1 MDSALTYQA
10 YYTKSDPI
18 LNYMTRMLNFEPHDN
33 ILEPCGGDG
42 VFIDKILEHN
52 PDAHVNVF
60 ELNPSAV
67 VGLKKKYSNRP
78 GISVKETDTLLDTT
92 IVSCS
97 QKYDKIIGN
106 PPYGARND
114 EKKKGLLNKL
124 YSDLYTKESYTL
136 FLYACTRCL
145 KENGELCFI
154 IPDTFL
160 SLHRHLSIRKF
171 LLTNTQIKELALFPS
186 SFFPGINFGYANLC
200 IITLKK
206 SSDISQNMNNEIVIR
221 TNFKTVEELEN
232 TDCGTRKIIF
242 QKSVYEGVGSA
253 FMFNS
258 TDKVANLINN
268 EKLKKIGD
276 IASCVTGFYSGNDKN
291 YLHPLN
297 GEIKNSKKYICAKTE
312 NIRRTELSQEEK
324 VTGITENDYLVPIVK
339 GGNIEY
345 IKPNHWFMD
354 WSAQAISEYKQSKK
368 CRFQNSDFYFKNGIG
383 IPMIRSSK
391 LTGALIEGRL
401 FDQSI
406 VGVFPK
412 EEKWIFY
419 LLGFFNSSVCTELIN
434 AINPSTNNSA
444 NYIKK
449 IPFIAPCDEIKNKV
463 DALVQNIIATLK
475 YGDTNIEADKKEI
488 DEIFANLYLKN
499 IGVGNTKSKN
509 AKTVAKQLDFLELFD
524 QYADNP
530 IVENW
535 MVHDSGPCVYG
546 CKIIPSSL
554 NIDKNCLISLVKAD
568 NFENFIRQSAK
579 IYYTGKKFP
588 TTVALNRL
596 YYFMPYLKGKGI
608 RDIYLI
614 KKARLGFRKE
624 GTPEEDQNDL
634 RLVFEIEFIGQLFSD
649 YQSIDLKIWRTFTDT
664 TLKELLD
671 AKVNSK
677 HSLVV

>member
-18 LNYMTRMLNFEPHDN
+18 LNYMTGMLNFDPHDE

-60 ELNPSAV
+60 ELNTSAV
-67 VGLKKKYSNRP
+67 IGLKEKYSAKP
-78 GISVKETDTLLDTT
+78 GISVKETDTLLDTE
-92 IVSCS
+92 IISCT
-97 QKYDKIIGN
+97 QRYDKIIGN
-106 PPYGARND
+106 PPYSARND
-114 EKKKGLLNKL
+114 EKKKNLLNKL
-124 YSDLYTKESYTL
+124 YPDLYTKESYTL

-171 LLTNTQIKELALFPS
+171 LLTNTQIRELALFPS

-206 SSDISQNMNNEIVIR
+206 SSEISQNMNNEIVIR
-221 TNFKTVEELEN
+221 TNFKSVEELEN
-232 TDCGTRKIIF
+232 SNCGTRKIIS
-242 QKSVYEGVGSA
+242 QKSVYDGVGSA

-258 TDKVANLINN
+258 TDKVASLINN
-268 EKLKKIGD
+268 EDLKKIGD

-297 GEIKNSKKYICAKTE
+297 SEIKNSKKYICAKIE
-312 NIRRTELSQEEK
+312 NIRKSDLSQEEK
-324 VTGITENDYLVPIVK
+324 VSGITEDDYLVPIVK

-345 IKPNHWFMD
+345 VKPNLWFMD

-368 CRFQNSDFYFKNGIG
+368 CRLQNSDFYFKNGIG

-391 LTGALIEGRL
+391 LTGALIEERL

-449 IPFIAPCDEIKNKV
+449 IPFIVPCDETKNKV
-463 DALVQNIIATLK
+463 DTLVQNIIATLK
-475 YGDTNIEADKKEI
+475 NGDTNIETDKKEI
-488 DEIFANLYLKN
+488 DEIFANLYFKN
-499 IGVGNTKSKN
+499 IGADSRKYRNS
-509 AKTVAKQLDFLELFD
+509 KTVAKQLNDIE
-524 QYADNP
+524 Q
-530 IVENW
+530 ENRE
-535 MVHDSGPCVYG
+535 DSGQKHQNENSHLRYDDGMENRG
-546 CKIIPSSL
+546 C
-554 NIDKNCLISLVKAD
+554 
-568 NFENFIRQSAK
+568 
-579 IYYTGKKFP
+579 
-588 TTVALNRL
+588 
-596 YYFMPYLKGKGI
+596 
-608 RDIYLI
+608 
-614 KKARLGFRKE
+614 
-624 GTPEEDQNDL
+624 
-634 RLVFEIEFIGQLFSD
+634 GQGDGRGS
-649 YQSIDLKIWRTFTDT
+649 
-664 TLKELLD
+664 
-671 AKVNSK
+671 
-677 HSLVV
+677 

>member
-18 LNYMTRMLNFEPHDN
+18 LNYMTGMLNFDPHDE

-52 PDAHVNVF
+52 PDAHVNIF
-60 ELNPSAV
+60 ELNTSAV
-67 VGLKKKYSNRP
+67 IGLKEKYSAKP
-78 GISVKETDTLLDTT
+78 GISVKETDTLLDTE
-92 IVSCS
+92 IISCT
-97 QKYDKIIGN
+97 QRYDKIIGN

-114 EKKKGLLNKL
+114 EKKKNLLNKL
-124 YSDLYTKESYTL
+124 YPDLYTKESYTL

-171 LLTNTQIKELALFPS
+171 LLTNTQIRELALFPS

-206 SSDISQNMNNEIVIR
+206 SSEISQNMNNEIVIR
-221 TNFKTVEELEN
+221 TNFKSVEELEN
-232 TDCGTRKIIF
+232 SNCGTRKIIS
-242 QKSVYEGVGSA
+242 QKSVYDGVGSA

-258 TDKVANLINN
+258 TDKVASLINN
-268 EKLKKIGD
+268 EDLKKIGD

-297 GEIKNSKKYICAKTE
+297 SEIKNSKKYICAKIE
-312 NIRRTELSQEEK
+312 NIRKSDLSQEEK
-324 VTGITENDYLVPIVK
+324 VSGITEDDYLVPIVK

-345 IKPNHWFMD
+345 VKPNLWFMD

-368 CRFQNSDFYFKNGIG
+368 CRLQNSDFYFKNGIG

-391 LTGALIEGRL
+391 LTGALIEERL

-449 IPFIAPCDEIKNKV
+449 IPFIVPCDETKNKV
-463 DALVQNIIATLK
+463 DALVQNIIVTLK
-475 YGDTNIEADKKEI
+475 NGDTNIETDKKEI
-488 DEIFANLYLKN
+488 DEIFANLYFKN
-499 IGVGNTKSKN
+499 IGADSKKSMN
-509 AKTVAKQLDFLELFD
+509 SKTVAKQLNDLE
-524 QYADNP
+524 Q
-530 IVENW
+530 ENRE
-535 MVHDSGPCVYG
+535 DSGQ
-546 CKIIPSSL
+546 KH
-554 NIDKNCLISLVKAD
+554 
-568 NFENFIRQSAK
+568 
-579 IYYTGKKFP
+579 
-588 TTVALNRL
+588 
-596 YYFMPYLKGKGI
+596 
-608 RDIYLI
+608 
-614 KKARLGFRKE
+614 
-624 GTPEEDQNDL
+624 QN
-634 RLVFEIEFIGQLFSD
+634 
-649 YQSIDLKIWRTFTDT
+649 
-664 TLKELLD
+664 
-671 AKVNSK
+671 VNS
-677 HSLVV
+677 HLRYDDGMENRGCGQGDGRGS

>member
-18 LNYMTRMLNFEPHDN
+18 LNYMTGMLNFEPHDE

-52 PDAHVNVF
+52 PDAHVNIF

-67 VGLKKKYSNRP
+67 IGLKEKYSSKP
-78 GISVKETDTLLDTT
+78 GISVKETDTLLDTA
-92 IVSCS
+92 IISCT
-97 QKYDKIIGN
+97 QRYDKIIGN

-114 EKKKGLLNKL
+114 EKKKDLLNKL

-171 LLTNTQIKELALFPS
+171 LLTNTQIRELALFPS

-206 SSDISQNMNNEIVIR
+206 SSEISQNMNNEIVIR
-221 TNFKTVEELEN
+221 TNFKSVEELEN
-232 TDCGTRKIIF
+232 SNCGTRKIIS
-242 QKSVYEGVGSA
+242 QKTVYDGVGSA

-258 TDKVANLINN
+258 TDKVASLINN
-268 EKLKKIGD
+268 EDIKKVGD

-297 GEIKNSKKYICAKTE
+297 SEIKNSKKYICAKIE
-312 NIRRTELSQEEK
+312 NIRRSDLSQEEK
-324 VTGITENDYLVPIVK
+324 VSGITDDDCLVPILK

-345 IKPNHWFMD
+345 VKPNHWFMD
-354 WSAQAISEYKQSKK
+354 WSVQAISEYKRSKK

-412 EEKWIFY
+412 EDKWIFY

-449 IPFIAPCDEIKNKV
+449 IPFIEPCDETKNKV
-463 DALVQNIIATLK
+463 DALVQDIIANLK
-475 YGDTNIEADKKEI
+475 NGDTNIETDKKEI
-488 DEIFANLYLKN
+488 DGIFANLYFKN
-499 IGVGNTKSKN
+499 IGADSKNPKN
-509 AKTVAKQLDFLELFD
+509 AKTVAKQLNFLELFD

-535 MVHDSGPCVYG
+535 MVNDNATSVY
-546 CKIIPSSL
+546 
-554 NIDKNCLISLVKAD
+554 
-568 NFENFIRQSAK
+568 
-579 IYYTGKKFP
+579 
-588 TTVALNRL
+588 
-596 YYFMPYLKGKGI
+596 
-608 RDIYLI
+608 
-614 KKARLGFRKE
+614 
-624 GTPEEDQNDL
+624 
-634 RLVFEIEFIGQLFSD
+634 
-649 YQSIDLKIWRTFTDT
+649 
-664 TLKELLD
+664 
-671 AKVNSK
+671 
-677 HSLVV
+677 

>member
-18 LNYMTRMLNFEPHDN
+18 LNYMTGMLNFEPHDN

-42 VFIDKILEHN
+42 VFIDKILENN

-67 VGLKKKYSNRP
+67 VGLKEKYSNKH
-78 GISVKETDTLLDTT
+78 GISVKETDTLLDST

-114 EKKKGLLNKL
+114 EKKKDLLNKL

-154 IPDTFL
+154 VPDTFL

-232 TDCGTRKIIF
+232 TDCGTRKNIS
-242 QKSVYEGVGSA
+242 QKSVYEAVGSA

-258 TDKVANLINN
+258 TDKIANLINN
-268 EKLKKIGD
+268 EELKKIGD
-276 IASCVTGFYSGNDKN
+276 IASCVTGFYSGNDKK

-297 GEIKNSKKYICAKTE
+297 SEIKNSKKYICAKTE

-324 VTGITENDYLVPIVK
+324 VTGITEDDYLVPIVK

-354 WSAQAISEYKQSKK
+354 WSTQAISEYRQSKK

-449 IPFIAPCDEIKNKV
+449 IPFVAPCDEIKNKV

-475 YGDTNIEADKKEI
+475 NGDTNIEVDIKEI
-488 DEIFANLYLKN
+488 DEVFANLYFKN
-499 IGVGNTKSKN
+499 IGIDSTKSKN
-509 AKTVAKQLDFLELFD
+509 VKTVAKQLNFLELFD
-524 QYADNP
+524 QYAGNP

-535 MVHDSGPCVYG
+535 MVHDSVPCKYG
-546 CKIIPSSL
+546 CKIISSSL
-554 NIDKNCLISLVKAD
+554 NIAKNCLISLVKSD
-568 NFENFIRQSAK
+568 NLEHFIGQSAK

-588 TTVALNRL
+588 TTIALNKL
-596 YYFMPYLKGKGI
+596 YYFVPYLKGKGI

-624 GTPEEDQNDL
+624 GTSEEDQNDL
-634 RLVFEIEFIGQLFSD
+634 RLVFEIEFIGQLFND
-649 YQSIDLKIWRTFTDT
+649 YQFIDLKIWRTFTDT

>member
-18 LNYMTRMLNFEPHDN
+18 LNYMTGMLNFEPHDN

-42 VFIDKILEHN
+42 VFIDKILENN

-67 VGLKKKYSNRP
+67 VSLKEKYSNKH
-78 GISVKETDTLLDTT
+78 GISVKETDTLLDST

-114 EKKKGLLNKL
+114 EKKKDLLNKL

-154 IPDTFL
+154 VPDTFL

-221 TNFKTVEELEN
+221 TSFKTVEELEN
-232 TDCGTRKIIF
+232 TDCGTRKNIS
-242 QKSVYEGVGSA
+242 QKSVYEAVGSA

-258 TDKVANLINN
+258 TDKIANLINN
-268 EKLKKIGD
+268 EELKKIGD
-276 IASCVTGFYSGNDKN
+276 IASCVTGFYSGNDKK

-297 GEIKNSKKYICAKTE
+297 SEIKNSKKYICAKTE

-324 VTGITENDYLVPIVK
+324 VTGITEDDYLVPIVK

-354 WSAQAISEYKQSKK
+354 WSTQAISEYRQSKK

-449 IPFIAPCDEIKNKV
+449 IPFVAPCDEIKNKV

-475 YGDTNIEADKKEI
+475 NGDTNIEVDIKEI
-488 DEIFANLYLKN
+488 DEVFANLYFKN
-499 IGVGNTKSKN
+499 IGIDSTKSKN
-509 AKTVAKQLDFLELFD
+509 VKTVAKQLNFLELFD
-524 QYADNP
+524 QYAGNP

-535 MVHDSGPCVYG
+535 MVHDSVPCKYG

-554 NIDKNCLISLVKAD
+554 NIAKNCLISLVKSD
-568 NFENFIRQSAK
+568 NLEHFIGQSAK

-588 TTVALNRL
+588 TTIALNKL
-596 YYFMPYLKGKGI
+596 YYFVPYLKGKGI

-624 GTPEEDQNDL
+624 GTSEEDQNDL
-634 RLVFEIEFIGQLFSD
+634 RLVFEIEFIGQLFND
-649 YQSIDLKIWRTFTDT
+649 YQFIDLKIWRTFTDT

>member
-18 LNYMTRMLNFEPHDN
+18 LNYMTGMLNFEPHDN

-42 VFIDKILEHN
+42 VFIDKILENN

-67 VGLKKKYSNRP
+67 VGLKEKYSNKH
-78 GISVKETDTLLDTT
+78 GISVKETDTLLDST

-114 EKKKGLLNKL
+114 EKKKDLLNKL

-154 IPDTFL
+154 VPDTFL

-232 TDCGTRKIIF
+232 TDCGTRKNIS
-242 QKSVYEGVGSA
+242 QKSVYEAVGSA

-258 TDKVANLINN
+258 TDKIANLINN
-268 EKLKKIGD
+268 EELKKIGD
-276 IASCVTGFYSGNDKN
+276 IANCVTGFYSGNDKK

-297 GEIKNSKKYICAKTE
+297 SEIKNSKKYICAKTE

-324 VTGITENDYLVPIVK
+324 VTGITEDDYLVPIVK

-354 WSAQAISEYKQSKK
+354 WSTQAISEYRQSKK

-449 IPFIAPCDEIKNKV
+449 IPFVAPCDEIKNKV

-475 YGDTNIEADKKEI
+475 NGDTNIEVDIKEI
-488 DEIFANLYLKN
+488 DEVFANLYFKN
-499 IGVGNTKSKN
+499 IGIDSTKSKN
-509 AKTVAKQLDFLELFD
+509 VKTVAKQLNFLELFD
-524 QYADNP
+524 QYAGNP

-535 MVHDSGPCVYG
+535 MVHDSVPCKYG
-546 CKIIPSSL
+546 CKIISSSL
-554 NIDKNCLISLVKAD
+554 NIAKNCLISLVKSD
-568 NFENFIRQSAK
+568 NLEHFIGQSAK

-588 TTVALNRL
+588 TTIALNKL
-596 YYFMPYLKGKGI
+596 YYFVPYLKGKGI

-624 GTPEEDQNDL
+624 GTSEEDQNDL
-634 RLVFEIEFIGQLFSD
+634 RLVFEIEFIGQLFND
-649 YQSIDLKIWRTFTDT
+649 YQFIDLKIWRTFTDT

>member
-18 LNYMTRMLNFEPHDN
+18 LNYMTGMLNFEPHDN

-52 PDAHVNVF
+52 PNAHVNVF

-67 VGLKKKYSNRP
+67 VGLKEKYSTRP
-78 GISVKETDTLLDTT
+78 GISVKETDTLLDAT

-221 TNFKTVEELEN
+221 TNFKSVDELEN

-268 EKLKKIGD
+268 EELKKIGD

-449 IPFIAPCDEIKNKV
+449 IPFIAPCDETKNKV

-488 DEIFANLYLKN
+488 DEIFANLYLNN
-499 IGVGNTKSKN
+499 IGVGSTKSKN

-524 QYADNP
+524 QYAVNP

-535 MVHDSGPCVYG
+535 MAHDGGPCVYG
-546 CKIIPSSL
+546 CQIIPSSL
-554 NIDKNCLISLVKAD
+554 NIYKNCLISLVKAD

-634 RLVFEIEFIGQLFSD
+634 RLVFEIEFIGQLFSNF
-649 YQSIDLKIWRTFTDT
+649 QSIDLKIWRTFTDT

-671 AKVNSK
+671 DQVNNK

>member
-18 LNYMTRMLNFEPHDN
+18 LNYMTGMLNFDPHDE

-60 ELNPSAV
+60 ELNTSAV
-67 VGLKKKYSNRP
+67 IGLKEKYSAKP
-78 GISVKETDTLLDTT
+78 GISVKETDTLLDTA
-92 IVSCS
+92 IISCT
-97 QKYDKIIGN
+97 QRYDKIIGN

-114 EKKKGLLNKL
+114 EKKKNLLNKL
-124 YSDLYTKESYTL
+124 YPDLYTKESYTL

-171 LLTNTQIKELALFPS
+171 LLTNTQIRELALFPS

-206 SSDISQNMNNEIVIR
+206 SSEISQNMNNEIVIR
-221 TNFKTVEELEN
+221 TNFKSVEELEN
-232 TDCGTRKIIF
+232 SNCGTRKIIS
-242 QKSVYEGVGSA
+242 QKSVYDGVGSA

-258 TDKVANLINN
+258 TDKVASLINN
-268 EKLKKIGD
+268 EDLKKIGD

-297 GEIKNSKKYICAKTE
+297 SEIKNSKKYICAKIE
-312 NIRRTELSQEEK
+312 NIRKSDLSQEEK
-324 VTGITENDYLVPIVK
+324 VSGITEDDYLVPIVK

-345 IKPNHWFMD
+345 VKPNLWFMD

-368 CRFQNSDFYFKNGIG
+368 CRLQNSDFYFKNGIG

-391 LTGALIEGRL
+391 LTGALIEERL

-449 IPFIAPCDEIKNKV
+449 IPFIVPCDETKNKV

-475 YGDTNIEADKKEI
+475 NGDTNIETDKKEI
-488 DEIFANLYLKN
+488 DEIFANLYFKN
-499 IGVGNTKSKN
+499 IGADSRKYRNS
-509 AKTVAKQLDFLELFD
+509 KTVAKQLNDIE
-524 QYADNP
+524 Q
-530 IVENW
+530 ENRE
-535 MVHDSGPCVYG
+535 DSGQKHQNENSHLRYDDGMENRG
-546 CKIIPSSL
+546 C
-554 NIDKNCLISLVKAD
+554 
-568 NFENFIRQSAK
+568 
-579 IYYTGKKFP
+579 
-588 TTVALNRL
+588 
-596 YYFMPYLKGKGI
+596 
-608 RDIYLI
+608 
-614 KKARLGFRKE
+614 
-624 GTPEEDQNDL
+624 
-634 RLVFEIEFIGQLFSD
+634 GQGDGRGS
-649 YQSIDLKIWRTFTDT
+649 
-664 TLKELLD
+664 
-671 AKVNSK
+671 
-677 HSLVV
+677 